1 MTSSVTFFSFKK
13 LGLITDS
20 KILEIALTLGH
31 KLFYPIERIINR
43 KTSDIL
49 SQNFVWISKHSK
61 EGESCMLIKSKKVGL
76 LKNLHNASRSNLFS
90 VEIPKSTKEEGKQI
104 EELVGELQGEG
115 KIKVREMTQ
124 RKDCVYLTGIL
135 KYASE

>member
-1 MTSSVTFFSFKK
+1 
-13 LGLITDS
+13 
-20 KILEIALTLGH
+20 
-31 KLFYPIERIINR
+31 
-43 KTSDIL
+43 
-49 SQNFVWISKHSK
+49 
-61 EGESCMLIKSKKVGL
+61 MLIKSKKVGL

-115 KIKVREMTQ
+115 KIKVREMAQ